1 MKSYEE
7 IKEILLKDENIYEVD
22 LDTHKKRIFIKP
34 VQNKSFGY
42 IEQPL
47 EEYDEGDYLEIGERC
62 FEVYDYKHFNTTIYN
77 ITLKEI

>member
-1 MKSYEE
+1 MKNYEE
-7 IKEILLKDENIYEVD
+7 IKEILLNNENICEVD
-22 LDTHKKRIFIKP
+22 LDKDKIFIKP

-47 EEYDEGDYLEIGERC
+47 EEYDEGDYLEIGGRC
-62 FEVYDYKHFNTTIYN
+62 FKVYDYEHFNATIYN